1 MSMIKSK
8 FSILL
13 VSALGT
19 FGTFAIAGGASCGN
33 PATVVKTSSESISAS
48 KTEEAKYS
56 DLSTEL
62 KRAVENFQER
72 YPKTQVKLFS
82 LTPVKGIFEASVGKE
97 VIYFD
102 SSARF
107 LFSGRLLDMDQGVDL
122 TEKRVKDLR
131 RVTFNSLPLDKAVKT
146 VYGNGSKKLAVFTDV
161 DCPYSRK
168 LALTLKDIKDTTVY
182 TFLFPLEAI
191 HPKARAKSDAVWCA
205 KDSSSELSKA
215 LKGDDIKAVANNPLC
230 SSVVSDVIRLAA
242 EHGIGGTPT
251 LINGAGDR
259 ISGAL
264 PLEKLQ
270 SFVDAKKGESS

>member
-1 MSMIKSK
+1 MIKSK
-8 FSILL
+8 FSNFL
-13 VSALGT
+13 VSALGA
-19 FGTFAIAGGASCGN
+19 FGTFAFAGGASCGN
-33 PATVVKTSSESISAS
+33 PATVVKTASESTSAA
-48 KTEEAKYS
+48 KVQAVKYS

-62 KRAVENFQER
+62 KQAVENFQER

-122 TEKRVKDLR
+122 TEKRVRDLR
-131 RVTFNSLPLDKAVKT
+131 RIAFNSLPLDKAVKT

-168 LALTLKDIKDTTVY
+168 LAQTLKDLKDTTVY
-182 TFLFPLEAI
+182 TFLFPLESI

-205 KDSSSELSKA
+205 KDSSAELSKA
-215 LKGDDIKAVANNPLC
+215 LKGDDIKALANNPLC

-251 LINGAGDR
+251 LINEAGDR

-270 SFVDAKKGESS
+270 NFVDAQKS

>member
-1 MSMIKSK
+1 MIKSK

-13 VSALGT
+13 VSALGA
-19 FGTFAIAGGASCGN
+19 FSTFAFANAASCGN
-33 PATVVKTSSESISAS
+33 TAAVVKTSSESTSTA
-48 KTEEAKYS
+48 KVQAAKYS
-56 DLSTEL
+56 DLSREL
-62 KRAVENFQER
+62 KQAVENFQER

-122 TEKRVKDLR
+122 TEKRVRDLR
-131 RVTFNSLPLDKAVKT
+131 RIAFNSLPLDKAVKT
-146 VYGNGSKKLAVFTDV
+146 VYGNGSKKLAE
-161 DCPYSRK
+161 S
-168 LALTLKDIKDTTVY
+168 
-182 TFLFPLEAI
+182 I

-205 KDSSSELSKA
+205 KDSSTELSKA

-251 LINGAGDR
+251 LINEAGDR

-270 SFVDAKKGESS
+270 SFVDAQKS

>member
-1 MSMIKSK
+1 MMKSK
-8 FSILL
+8 LSILFI
-13 VSALGT
+13 SALGV
-19 FGTFAIAGGASCGN
+19 FSTFAIADDSSCSN
-33 PATVVKTSSESISAS
+33 PAAVVKSTQSVNTSKAEA
-48 KTEEAKYS
+48 AKYS
-56 DLSTEL
+56 DLSKEL
-62 KRAVENFQER
+62 KSAVENFQER
-72 YPKTQVKLFS
+72 YSKTQVKLFS

-122 TEKRVKDLR
+122 TEKRVRDLR
-131 RVTFNSLPLDKAVKT
+131 RIAFNSLPLDKAVKT

-168 LALTLKDIKDTTVY
+168 LSETLKDLKDTTVY
-182 TFLFPLEAI
+182 TFLFPLESI

-205 KDSSSELSKA
+205 KDSSAELSKA
-215 LKGDDIKAVANNPLC
+215 LKGEDIKAVANNPLC

-251 LINGAGDR
+251 LINEAGDR

-270 SFVDAKKGESS
+270 SFVDAQKS